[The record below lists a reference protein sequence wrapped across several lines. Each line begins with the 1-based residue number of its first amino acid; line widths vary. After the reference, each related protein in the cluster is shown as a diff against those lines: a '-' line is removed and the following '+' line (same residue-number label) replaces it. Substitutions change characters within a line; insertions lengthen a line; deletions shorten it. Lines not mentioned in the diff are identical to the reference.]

1 MMRETPLL
9 LLFFCFGVTEILC
22 YIVKIFTG
30 YKKYKS
36 QLSLNAVFKREVE
49 LTEFSFPDE

>member
-1 MMRETPLL
+1 MMRDTLL
-9 LLFFCFGVTEILC
+9 LLKKIVLVWQR